1 MLLSKATYKWRYK
14 KLYKKLTI
22 NYIEGNHYSDSVR
35 GGRFGG
41 MLGIVVLLEYPTS
54 PKLQLC
60 HWLYD
65 IYTQDLVVVNW
76 IHDTL
81 HTLEIPCTWRSKTA
95 PEHNWPPAMLHSRKG
110 VLFSIGLVLPPPGIS
125 LIQRPKELQFCIPK
139 PLWFLAYWSRLF
151 LCFGVSRGVRLG
163 VLAWRPSSRSVCLIV
178 WAETW
183 VPHSN
188 NSCRSSSAVTPGFF
202 STFRFRY
209 RRAVADSIL
218 FLPRP
223 GSVSTVPLALNLRI
237 MLPILSLEMFNV
249 LAIFLYPYI
258 SLWREITSSL
268 DSFDHSLDFTMLQR
282 HH

>member
-81 HTLEIPCTWRSKTA
+81 HTLEIPCTWISETA
-95 PEHNWPPAMLHSRKG
+95 PEYDWPPRHASQWARCPFLYWPRSSSSRHI
-110 VLFSIGLVLPPPGIS
+110 VLAIGPKSSNFVSS
-125 LIQRPKELQFCIPK
+125 LQRTVSKNLCG
-139 PLWFLAYWSRLF
+139 LSMWFLAYWSRLF
-151 LCFGVSRGVRLG
+151 LCFGD
-163 VLAWRPSSRSVCLIV
+163 
-178 WAETW
+178 
-183 VPHSN
+183 
-188 NSCRSSSAVTPGFF
+188 SAFWG
-202 STFRFRY
+202 
-209 RRAVADSIL
+209 A
-218 FLPRP
+218 P
-223 GSVSTVPLALNLRI
+223 GSSGMESFILQCAPYCLDRNLSTAL
-237 MLPILSLEMFNV
+237 
-249 LAIFLYPYI
+249 
-258 SLWREITSSL
+258 W
-268 DSFDHSLDFTMLQR
+268 
-282 HH
+282 